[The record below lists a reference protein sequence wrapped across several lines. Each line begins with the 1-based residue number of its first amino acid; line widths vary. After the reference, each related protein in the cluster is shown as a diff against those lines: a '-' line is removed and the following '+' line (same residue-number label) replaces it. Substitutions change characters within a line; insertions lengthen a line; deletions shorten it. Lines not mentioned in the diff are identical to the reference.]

1 MQYEDRIAIPTPE
14 GIELD
19 IALAGLG
26 SRFTAALLDGLI
38 QTALTFV
45 PMLLLSPFLAGRSQ
59 NVFIALYFVWWFLVI
74 FGYDVLFETLGG
86 GRTVGKRAV
95 GIRVVRIG
103 GHPVGFVTS
112 AVRNLLRIVD
122 FLPAAYGVGIVSILA
137 TSRNQ
142 RLGDL
147 ASGTL
152 VVRDEA
158 RSTKSHPSP
167 GTSQVHG
174 SPPIVAPPPVEAAVT
189 WDVSSVDAR
198 ELAAVR
204 AFLERR
210 FSLEPGARWSL
221 AVELAQR
228 LGPKVGGAPA
238 DLHPEVFLEQ
248 LYAVKS
254 TRI

>member
-147 ASGTL
+147 AAGTL
-152 VVRDEA
+152 VVRDEG
-158 RSTKSHPSP
+158 RSTKSLPAP
-167 GTSQVHG
+167 GPAPMYG
-174 SPPIVAPPPVEAAVT
+174 SPPVVPPPVEAAVT

-210 FSLEPGARWSL
+210 FSLEPAARWSL
-221 AVELAQR
+221 SVELARR

-254 TRI
+254 SRI